1 MSLATFTDIP
11 VRFSILKAYGRSAM
25 HGYHARLHEMKE
37 TVSMQKGTAVDAM
50 IFGHRKVMGYPGAVR
65 RGKEYDQF
73 VEDNPD
79 TEILTMKDY
88 DTARYMADAVL
99 NCEHAKPWM
108 IGVTQQTL
116 LFEYNGLNCRCTPDV
131 RGDGFVTELKTCRD
145 ASDYRFPWQARSMGY
160 PVQLIM
166 QAIGC
171 ELNGYPAPRQL
182 IVAVES
188 TRPCPVTVF
197 ELTERSQ
204 DRARRT
210 LMLWSERLKT
220 AEASGQYPPYSQA
233 IVPLDEPEDA
243 PDLVYGTDEEGEPA

>member
-1 MSLATFTDIP
+1 MNVIPDFRDIP
-11 VRFSILKAYGRSAM
+11 VRFSVLKAYGRSAM
-25 HGYHARLHEMKE
+25 HGYHARTTEMKE
-37 TVSMQKGTAVDAM
+37 TASMQKGTATDAM
-50 IFGHRKVMGYPGAVR
+50 IFGHRKVLPYPGAVR

-73 VEDNPD
+73 VLDNPD
-79 TEILTMKDY
+79 TEILTQKDY

-99 NCEHAKPWM
+99 NAEHAKEWM

-116 LFEYNGLNCRCTPDV
+116 MFEYVGLHCRCTPDI

-160 PVQLIM
+160 PVQLWM
-166 QAIGC
+166 QKIGC
-171 ELNGYPAPRQL
+171 ELNGYPIKRQM

-204 DRARRT
+204 DKAAKQ
-210 LMLWSERLKT
+210 LMLWAERLKVC
-220 AEASGQYPPYSQA
+220 EASGMFPPYSQA
-233 IVPLDEPEDA
+233 IVPLDEPEEDVE
-243 PDLVYGTDEEGEPA
+243 LVYTEEDEAA

>member
-1 MSLATFTDIP
+1 MTAPSFADVP
-11 VRFSILKAYGRSAM
+11 VRFSVLKAYGRSAL
-25 HGYHARLHEMKE
+25 HGYHARVTEMKE

-50 IFGHRKVMGYPGAVR
+50 IFGHRKVCGYPGAVR

-73 VEDNPD
+73 VSDNPD
-79 TEILTMKDY
+79 SEILTMKDF

-99 NCEHAKPWM
+99 SCEYAKPWM

-116 LFEYNGLNCRCTPDV
+116 LFDYMGLLCRATPDI
-131 RGDGFVTELKTCRD
+131 RGDGFLTELKTCRD

-160 PVQLIM
+160 PVQLWM
-166 QAIGC
+166 QKVAC
-171 ELNGYPAPRQL
+171 ELNGYPIQRLL

-204 DRARRT
+204 DKAARQM
-210 LMLWSERLKT
+210 MLWMERLK
-220 AEASGQYPPYSQA
+220 ACENSGQFPAYSQA
-233 IVPLDEPEDA
+233 IVPLDEPEDDV
-243 PDLVYGTDEEGEPA
+243 DLVYADEEGEIES